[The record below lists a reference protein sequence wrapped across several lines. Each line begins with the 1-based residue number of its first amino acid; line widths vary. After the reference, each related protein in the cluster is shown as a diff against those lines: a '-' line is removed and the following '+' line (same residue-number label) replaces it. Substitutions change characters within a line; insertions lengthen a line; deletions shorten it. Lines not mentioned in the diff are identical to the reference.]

1 MRLVA
6 ALGKAFQDSLANYAP
21 TCPLGLLTAEDVEAA
36 KHIIHP
42 HLKPT
47 TLRNGDVVYRLKDG
61 GVVEDSAQAVHVPQV
76 TEAATLLALTLADE
90 RFKDKRLIVK
100 GSTEFKIQV
109 AEQSVLKGL
118 TVKFADDEMDKAQ
131 QRFVLARELAENEKK
146 QTQAKTLT
154 KPRDQNQGHSL

>member
-1 MRLVA
+1 
-6 ALGKAFQDSLANYAP
+6 
-21 TCPLGLLTAEDVEAA
+21 VETA

-61 GVVEDSAQAVHVPQV
+61 GIVEDSAQAVYVPQV

-118 TVKFADDEMDKAQ
+118 TVKFADDEMEKAR
-131 QRFVLARELAENEKK
+131 QRFIIARQLAEESKRQK
-146 QTQAKTLT
+146 TVKLQTPERKNA
-154 KPRDQNQGHSL
+154 RNQDYSR